1 MRKIKRKINKEDFDE
16 IFSLYSK
23 QPWLCDKEDSLIE
36 LILLCETKEHKSLVV
51 DLLKEF
57 NYLDQKVFANYL
69 NLLAD
74 YIIVDSGFVEE
85 TCQIASITYDDEAD
99 SSQKILDNI
108 KMPLFQQGW
117 SNIKTVNR
125 FGAIPKNF
133 KDGKHQVILVDE
145 FVGSG
150 QTILGRIKQ
159 LKNDIKDSNLSIK
172 FCFVA
177 GMDIGIKR
185 IENEGYEVFCPLRLP
200 KGISERFKDSELVK
214 ALEIMRHL
222 EQKLSKQINQYE
234 LKDYS
239 FGYNEAEALY
249 SLESCLGNTP
259 NSVFPIFWW
268 PRDLADKSRNTMLTR
283 FEKGLK

>member
-1 MRKIKRKINKEDFDE
+1 MRRIKKNINKEDFDE
-16 IFSLYSK
+16 IFGLYSK

-36 LILLCETKEHKSLVV
+36 LILLCQTKEHKSLIV

-57 NYLDQKVFANYL
+57 NYLDQKVFGNYL

-74 YIIVDSGFVEE
+74 YIIEDSGFNED

-133 KDGKHQVILVDE
+133 KDGKHQVMLVDE

-159 LKNDIKDSNLSIK
+159 LKNDIKDPSLVIK
-172 FCFVA
+172 LCFIA
-177 GMDIGIKR
+177 GMDLGIKR

-200 KGISERFKDSELVK
+200 KGISERFKGSKLVN
-214 ALEIMRHL
+214 ALEIMTQL
-222 EQKLSKQINQYE
+222 EQKLCTKINHYE

-268 PRDLADKSRNTMLTR
+268 PRDITDKSRTTMLTR